1 MTELPITART
11 RIHRLSE
18 RQAVER
24 QTLTAILD
32 EALIAHVAAVVD
44 GVPVVLPF
52 ACARDGNAILLHGS
66 SGAGLLRAC
75 AEAQPICVAVTH
87 LDGLVVA
94 RSVFDNSMNYR
105 SAVIFGIAQVV
116 TGEDK
121 EQALNRLVD
130 HLLPGRTSEV
140 RPSTA
145 KELAATLVLRLPLDE
160 VSVKIRAEPATTS
173 PDDGEDRRIW
183 AGVLPI
189 HQIAAAPVPTADVAE
204 LISVPRSVHAAARRL
219 IANADASPADDQ
231 ERP

>member
-75 AEAQPICVAVTH
+75 AEAQPIWSPSPTST
-87 LDGLVVA
+87 GSWSRA
-94 RSVFDNSMNYR
+94 RS
-105 SAVIFGIAQVV
+105 
-116 TGEDK
+116 
-121 EQALNRLVD
+121 
-130 HLLPGRTSEV
+130 
-140 RPSTA
+140 ST
-145 KELAATLVLRLPLDE
+145 TP
-160 VSVKIRAEPATTS
+160 
-173 PDDGEDRRIW
+173 
-183 AGVLPI
+183 
-189 HQIAAAPVPTADVAE
+189 
-204 LISVPRSVHAAARRL
+204 
-219 IANADASPADDQ
+219 
-231 ERP
+231 

>member
-24 QTLTAILD
+24 QTLMAILD

-52 ACARDGNAILLHGS
+52 ACARDGNALLLHGS
-66 SGAGLLRAC
+66 TGAGLLRAC

-105 SAVIFGIAQVV
+105 SAVIFGIAQVL

-140 RPSTA
+140 RPVDCQGTRRH
-145 KELAATLVLRLPLDE
+145 LGAA
-160 VSVKIRAEPATTS
+160 
-173 PDDGEDRRIW
+173 
-183 AGVLPI
+183 
-189 HQIAAAPVPTADVAE
+189 
-204 LISVPRSVHAAARRL
+204 AAARRGQRQ
-219 IANADASPADDQ
+219 DQ
-231 ERP
+231 SRAGHHQPRRR